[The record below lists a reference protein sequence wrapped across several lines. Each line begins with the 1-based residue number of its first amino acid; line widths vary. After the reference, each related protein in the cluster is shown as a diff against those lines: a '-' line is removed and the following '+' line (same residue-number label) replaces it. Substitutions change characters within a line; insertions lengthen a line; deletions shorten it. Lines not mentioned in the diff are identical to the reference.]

1 MSTRQQPP
9 APKTPDKTPQQVQ
22 DMAPAD
28 RDAYLQQ
35 KADEGVDPGN
45 WLFGP
50 LQQWI
55 AQQQAKNQSQ
65 EMGDKN
71 VAEATKG
78 RDVDYVSGLNAPNA
92 DYKGSDHTQLQAYL
106 QSNLNVE
113 QVSDVSTAYHQVHQV
128 FDKFATSMNTAVN
141 SSKGTWEG
149 PAAENAQS
157 YFTSLGKWSD
167 ANSQNAKLASETIY
181 DQGQAASTAKNSM
194 PAPIPFSWTDEMK
207 NWATSNPFSL
217 PDNVDKSLQKQKD
230 SQAAHDQAASV
241 MSTYDKNLYEA
252 ASKQPAFAPPPSF
265 STGGGTGD
273 PTGGGDKEGINNPSG
288 VNMPGSGSVNTPGGS
303 NGNNSTGS
311 NFTGGN
317 VPGPNVTP
325 HISGPGS
332 TTGAGILAGR
342 DHHAVGL
349 PAGGRADRVGGEPE
363 HLHGRH
369 ADEPDADGRRHGW
382 RLRRRRGLQLQA
394 RRRRGRRWPGWFRL
408 RPRWLGLRQR
418 DRRGRRLGCGPAGWH
433 RRGRSGRGA
442 RHGRP
447 RLGQRRGGPRRD
459 GRGRHGP
466 RPEGR
471 GRRGH
476 GALAPDVPG
485 RGRPRRG
492 LRHRHAHGPA
502 RHRRITARRNAPHQ
516 VRGVLR
522 PRWSRNQ

>member
-303 NGNNSTGS
+303 NGNNSTGNNSTGS

-332 TTGAGILAGR
+332 TTGAGILPAGTTTPSGFQPGAVPTGSAGNPNTSMGGMPMSPMPMGGGMGGGFGGDEAYNSKLGGGAGGGGRGGSGFGPGGSGSGSATGAGAASGAARPGGIGAAEAAAGR
-342 DHHAVGL
+342 GMGGL
-349 PAGGRADRVGGEPE
+349 GSGSGAAGRGGMGAGGM
-363 HLHGRH
+363 
-369 ADEPDADGRRHGW
+369 
-382 RLRRRRGLQLQA
+382 
-394 RRRRGRRWPGWFRL
+394 
-408 RPRWLGLRQR
+408 
-418 DRRGRRLGCGPAGWH
+418 
-433 RRGRSGRGA
+433 GRGQKGEGDEDTE
-442 RHGRP
+442 HSRP
-447 RLGQRRGGPRRD
+447 TYLV
-459 GRGRHGP
+459 
-466 RPEGR
+466 EGDPDEVFGTDMR
-471 GRRGH
+471 T
-476 GALAPDVPG
+476 APPVIG
-485 RGRPRRG
+485 E
-492 LRHRHAHGPA
+492 
-502 RHRRITARRNAPHQ
+502 
-516 VRGVLR
+516 
-522 PRWSRNQ
+522 